1 MYPLM
6 LVRYVSHLSKLSKV
20 SLRFGVFPDPKWG
33 GQFEAHSSTSVYKQ
47 IQTNKECFQTRY
59 PTKSCWA
66 GVLTEM
72 HRKVWIQVDTSGML
86 QSGCFTYYHGPVSLS
101 SPEKVTLFCFQ
112 TGGCGLKILRL
123 HWWMALKKQDQ
134 FCAPKTGEANSSFLA
149 NHSQSFK

>member
-101 SPEKVTLFCFQ
+101 SPEKVTVFCFQ
-112 TGGCGLKILRL
+112 TGGCVSKFWGSIDGWLSKNRTNSVLLRL
-123 HWWMALKKQDQ
+123 EKQIR
-134 FCAPKTGEANSSFLA
+134 FF
-149 NHSQSFK
+149 

>member
-20 SLRFGVFPDPKWG
+20 SLRFGVFPDPEWG

-59 PTKSCWA
+59 PTKNLVEPGCSPKCTQRF
-66 GVLTEM
+66 GY
-72 HRKVWIQVDTSGML
+72 KWIQVVCCRVDV
-86 QSGCFTYYHGPVSLS
+86 FTYYHGPVSLS

-112 TGGCGLKILRL
+112 TGGCVSKFWGSIDGWLSKNRTNSVLLRL
-123 HWWMALKKQDQ
+123 EKQIR
-134 FCAPKTGEANSSFLA
+134 FF
-149 NHSQSFK
+149 